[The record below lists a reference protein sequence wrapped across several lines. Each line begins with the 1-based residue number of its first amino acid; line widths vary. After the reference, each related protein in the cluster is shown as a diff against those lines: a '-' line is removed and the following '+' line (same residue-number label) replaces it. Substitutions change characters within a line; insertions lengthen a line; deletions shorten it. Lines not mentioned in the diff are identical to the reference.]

1 MTKISYGLK
10 LKVVTAYLQGESSI
24 NLQRKFSISKFSVFN
39 WVQRYKKYG
48 SEGLKKRTDS
58 HEYDGDFK
66 LRVLKWKKS
75 HQATYAKTADHFQI
89 SNPGTIANWQRRY
102 DDVGWTGTGLFRKD
116 VQQLVIDRE
125 KISELEH
132 ENELLRSEILSL
144 RAIKLDSATIEF

>member
-1 MTKISYGLK
+1 MTKLSYGLK

-24 NLQRKFSISKFSVFN
+24 GLQRKYDISKFSVFN

-58 HEYDGDFK
+58 REYDGDFK

-75 HQATYAKTADHFQI
+75 HQATYSKTAEHFQI
-89 SNPGTIANWQRRY
+89 SNPGTIANWQRKY
-102 DDVGWTGTGLFRKD
+102 DDTGRVGLFRKD

-132 ENELLRSEILSL
+132 ENELLRSEVLTL
-144 RAIKLDSATIEF
+144 RAMNLDRATIGS

>member
-1 MTKISYGLK
+1 MTKLSYGLK
-10 LKVVTAYLQGESSI
+10 LKVVTAYLRGESSI
-24 NLQRKFSISKFSVFN
+24 GLQRKYGISKFSVFN

-58 HEYDGDFK
+58 REYDGDFK

-89 SNPGTIANWQRRY
+89 SNPGTIANWQRKY
-102 DDVGWTGTGLFRKD
+102 DDTGRVGLFRKD

-132 ENELLRSEILSL
+132 ENELLRSEVLTL
-144 RAIKLDSATIEF
+144 RAMKLDRATIGS

>member
-1 MTKISYGLK
+1 MTKLSYGLK

-24 NLQRKFSISKFSVFN
+24 SLQRKFDISKFSIFN

-48 SEGLKKRTDS
+48 SEGLRRRTDS

-66 LRVLKWKKS
+66 LRVLKWKKT
-75 HQATYAKTADHFQI
+75 HQTTYAKTADYFQI
-89 SNPGTIANWQRRY
+89 SNPGTIANWQRKY
-102 DDVGWTGTGLFRKD
+102 DDLGWTGLFRKD

-144 RAIKLDSATIEF
+144 RAIKFDSATIEL